1 MYPSWVKVCISRAT
15 RHTTYLLVKEYGTVK
30 ASSIAQEYMQLWA
43 QGRQIHPTASNPIP
57 STTLTPM
64 ASVPAQIP
72 QNQNHLQIPK
82 QEGTAVPLPHP
93 QTQEWHS
100 VPVITN
106 PGGQEA
112 SQTHAAAPSAHA
124 PPPHPPTDV
133 STLDTVVDSAMKNS
147 TVAHNDAGVQSHHP
161 EAITSNPTR
170 TSAGP
175 ASTPSALPNSQSILL
190 ASEEKG
196 SALYTMRGLAASIKR
211 SLNAERLAASAE
223 SSASSDPHTQK
234 RKRSSSAEAIDNR
247 HEAESSRPDE
257 RVYEQK
263 GFPKTEPQPVNPV
276 SEPDD
281 SRSTMLPGSLPEADM
296 PQEETIHTP
305 NEFAM
310 PNPHHASTHNF
321 VPFSTLTGAVSF
333 DVVSGSSSANHN
345 TNSSSE
351 APVVLEDLT
360 TSHPTEVV
368 VHNDI
373 EVPLI
378 HLPRSP
384 FDPLS
389 FPHRTPTPPLA
400 ATITL
405 VRDEDEVDEKAEAT
419 PSSHPSSLL
428 HEEEVDS
435 QLQLIPSGSEDGVE
449 NRADSDSVQV
459 QTHFTITSPLEHT
472 AHSEAQD
479 GNSPMQETD
488 IFVRRTGL
496 LDSSTGEIGHG
507 SMGSPQAKE
516 CPASETRSSAQARE
530 ELPPHVPTKASS
542 SRVWSPGLAETSG
555 SGLSSKVPR
564 RTHRKQEFYIAVPPP
579 SEWVLRAKHRE
590 AERKAQINHKS
601 GEPRYA
607 GITSYCSSCILGQR
621 SNRGS

>member
-1 MYPSWVKVCISRAT
+1 MYFMSIWCHA
-15 RHTTYLLVKEYGTVK
+15 TYLPVK
-30 ASSIAQEYMQLWA
+30 AHGAVKAASMARAYTQHWQ
-43 QGRQIHPTASNPIP
+43 QGRQIYPTASNPIP

-64 ASVPAQIP
+64 ASVSAQIP
-72 QNQNHLQIPK
+72 QNQNHFQIPE
-82 QEGTAVPLPHP
+82 QEGTAVPLSHP

-100 VPVITN
+100 SVPVTTN
-106 PGGQEA
+106 VREQGA
-112 SQTHAAAPSAHA
+112 SQTHVVAPSAQ
-124 PPPHPPTDV
+124 PPPPRPPTDV
-133 STLDTVVDSAMKNS
+133 STLGTVVDSAIMNV
-147 TVAHNDAGVQSHHP
+147 TGAHNDAGVQSHHP
-161 EAITSNPTR
+161 GIIASDPTP

-175 ASTPSALPNSQSILL
+175 ASTPSAVRNSQSILL

-196 SALYTMRGLAASIKR
+196 SALYTLRGLAASIKR
-211 SLNAERLAASAE
+211 SLNAERLAASGE
-223 SSASSDPHTQK
+223 PSVSSDPHTQK

-263 GFPKTEPQPVNPV
+263 DPKTEPQPVNLV

-281 SRSTMLPGSLPEADM
+281 SQSTMLPGSFPEADIS
-296 PQEETIHTP
+296 QQETIHTP

-345 TNSSSE
+345 TNLSSE

-360 TSHPTEVV
+360 TSHPRTGSIL
-368 VHNDI
+368 HNDI

-378 HLPRSP
+378 HLSQSP

-389 FPHRTPTPPLA
+389 FPRRTPTPPLA

-435 QLQLIPSGSEDGVE
+435 QLRLIPSGSEDGVE
-449 NRADSDSVQV
+449 IRADSVEDQDP
-459 QTHFTITSPLEHT
+459 THSNIAPPLEST
-472 AHSEAQD
+472 AHSEAPD

-488 IFVRRTGL
+488 VFFRRTGL
-496 LDSSTGEIGHG
+496 LDSSIGEIDHG
-507 SMGSPQAKE
+507 SMGNPRAEE
-516 CPASETRSSAQARE
+516 CPAGETRNSAQPCE
-530 ELPPHVPTKASS
+530 ELPSCVPTKASS
-542 SRVWSPGLAETSG
+542 SGIRSPGFAETSG
-555 SGLSSKVPR
+555 TGSSSKFPR
-564 RTHRKQEFYIAVPPP
+564 RTRGKQEFYIAVPPP

-590 AERKAQINHKS
+590 AERKAQINYRS
-601 GEPRYA
+601 GEPRYP
-607 GITSYCSSCILGQR
+607 GITSYCSSCILGQH

>member
-1 MYPSWVKVCISRAT
+1 MYFMSVWRHAT
-15 RHTTYLLVKEYGTVK
+15 YHPVK
-30 ASSIAQEYMQLWA
+30 AYGAVKAASMARGYTQPWQ
-43 QGRQIHPTASNPIP
+43 QGRQVYPTASNPMP

-64 ASVPAQIP
+64 ASVSAQIP
-72 QNQNHLQIPK
+72 QNQNHFRIPE

-100 VPVITN
+100 SAPVTIN
-106 PGGQEA
+106 VGKQEA

-124 PPPHPPTDV
+124 PPHPPTSV
-133 STLDTVVDSAMKNS
+133 STLGTVVDSATMNV
-147 TVAHNDAGVQSHHP
+147 TVAHNDAGVQSHHR
-161 EAITSNPTR
+161 ETIVGDPTP

-211 SLNAERLAASAE
+211 SLNAERLATSGE
-223 SSASSDPHTQK
+223 PSASSDPHTQK

-247 HEAESSRPDE
+247 HESVSRRPDQ
-257 RVYEQK
+257 RVYEHK
-263 GFPKTEPQPVNPV
+263 DTKTEPQPVDLVP
-276 SEPDD
+276 EPAD
-281 SRSTMLPGSLPEADM
+281 SQPAMLPGSFPEADI
-296 PQEETIHTP
+296 PQQETIHTP

-310 PNPHHASTHNF
+310 PNPHHASAHNF

-345 TNSSSE
+345 TNPSSE
-351 APVVLEDLT
+351 APVALEDLT
-360 TSHPTEVV
+360 TSHPTTGSVL
-368 VHNDI
+368 HNDI

-378 HLPRSP
+378 HLSQSP

-389 FPHRTPTPPLA
+389 FPRRTPTPPLA

-419 PSSHPSSLL
+419 PSPHPSSLL

-435 QLQLIPSGSEDGVE
+435 QLRLIPSGSEDGVE
-449 NRADSDSVQV
+449 IRADSVEDQD
-459 QTHFTITSPLEHT
+459 QTHFNITSPLERT
-472 AHSEAQD
+472 ADSEAPD
-479 GNSPMQETD
+479 GDLPMQETD
-488 IFVRRTGL
+488 VFFRRAGL
-496 LDSSTGEIGHG
+496 LDPSIGEIDHG
-507 SMGSPQAKE
+507 SIGSPQVEE
-516 CPASETRSSAQARE
+516 CPAGETTSSAQACE
-530 ELPPHVPTKASS
+530 DLPSYVPTEASS
-542 SRVWSPGLAETSG
+542 SRIRSPDFAETSG
-555 SGLSSKVPR
+555 TGSLSKVPR
-564 RTHRKQEFYIAVPPP
+564 RTYGKQEFYIAVPPP

-590 AERKAQINHKS
+590 AERKAQINYRS
-601 GEPRYA
+601 GEPRNP
-607 GITSYCSSCILGQR
+607 GITSYCSSCILGQH